1 MDTVSN
7 FDPAQNSAL
16 RVLVVDDHHFLR
28 TAVQKMLNALGVKD
42 VLQANDGQRALDIL
56 QDAPPGV
63 IDVVLCDL
71 DMPGMDGMEFL
82 RHLANS
88 HPQPLSII
96 IMSGLDTALINSVE
110 KMARAYGLRLL
121 GAVEKPISQNKLGS
135 LLARHFQHL
144 NEHPICEL
152 HPCTLE
158 EILAG
163 VESQQF
169 EPFFQPKL
177 DLHKQHVVGAE
188 ALARWR
194 HPRHGML
201 EPRDFIHV
209 LESSEQMDT
218 LTFFMLQEAAM
229 ASHLL
234 HELGHNIV
242 LSVNLSL
249 SSLNDPTLADRITET
264 MHSAGVEPRNIILEI
279 TESVTHTDSAAA
291 LENLA
296 RLRMRGFGLSI
307 DDYGTGASSMQQLT
321 RMAFTELKIDASFI
335 QGMSE
340 NHAQRILVESCIE
353 MAHKLNAKCVG
364 EGVETESDCEL
375 LQSLGCDYAQGYYLA
390 RPMELTALLE
400 FCAVH

>member
-1 MDTVSN
+1 MDTASN
-7 FDPAQNSAL
+7 LAPNNYSEL

-28 TAVQKMLNALGVKD
+28 TAVQRMLNALGVQD
-42 VLQANDGQRALDIL
+42 VLQANDGHRALDIL
-56 QDAPPGV
+56 QGEPPEV

-82 RHLANS
+82 RHLAYS

-96 IMSGLDTALINSVE
+96 IMSGLEAAIINSVE

-121 GAVEKPISQNKLGS
+121 GAVEKPISQVKLAEM
-135 LLARHFQHL
+135 LTRHFQPTDD
-144 NEHPICEL
+144 HPVCDL
-152 HPCTLE
+152 HPCTLD

-163 VESQQF
+163 VENKQF

-177 DLHKQHVVGAE
+177 DLRNHHVVGAE

-194 HPRHGML
+194 HPRHGLL

-218 LTFFMLQEAAM
+218 LTFFMLQETAM

-249 SSLNDPTLADRITET
+249 TTLNDPTLAERITET
-264 MHSAGVEPRNIILEI
+264 IHSAGVEPRNIILEI
-279 TESVTHTDSAAA
+279 TESVTRTDSAAA

-321 RMAFTELKIDASFI
+321 RMAFTELKIDATFI
-335 QGMSE
+335 QGMSG
-340 NHAQRILVESCIE
+340 NHAQRVLVESCID
-353 MAHKLNAKCVG
+353 MAHKLQAKCVG
-364 EGVETESDCEL
+364 EGVENEGDWQL
-375 LQSLGCDYAQGYYLA
+375 LQELGCDYAQGYHLA
-390 RPMELTALLE
+390 RPMDLTALLE
-400 FCAVH
+400 FCATH